1 MLVIFRNNKLFSQIS
16 ENQLEERTGVPFEEI
31 IPDCM
36 FAIETQMPRHHL
48 TADLARDLLKKMLV
62 IDPEHRITVDNA
74 LNHPFVSLWKTVRI
88 LGIQNLEILPMK
100 EQSI

>member
-1 MLVIFRNNKLFSQIS
+1 M
-16 ENQLEERTGVPFEEI
+16 PFEEV
-31 IPDCM
+31 IPDCA
-36 FAIETQMPRHHL
+36 FAIETQMPQHHL
-48 TADLARDLLKKMLV
+48 TAELARDLLKKMLV

-74 LNHPFVSLWKTVRI
+74 LNHPFVSLWKTVKI